1 MPAKIVT
8 VIGAMGAQGSG
19 VVAGLLQE
27 PEKYHIRAVTRRP
40 DSDAAKNLEAKGV
53 EIVTADLND
62 VESLKAAFTGS
73 QGINVAKAAAAT
85 PTLEHFIWSTL
96 PNVTKVSGGKFAVP
110 HFVGKNRVDAYIR
123 QDKNL
128 LAKTTFLWVTWYHD
142 NFKWPM
148 FTPYFIPTS
157 RKYVQFTSCSPQAV
171 MSTIGDVRKNIGPFV
186 PAILDNPEKTQN
198 GAIVRGEMAT
208 STSDKLL
215 QTWAATQGKQA
226 LSVQVPAETYYALWP
241 MWAEEMSVML
251 QFWDEFAEKAWTDP
265 DWTVLSRE
273 DLGLSSGNF
282 VDLETSFKQL
292 DEF

>member
-8 VIGAMGAQGSG
+8 VIGAMGAQESG

-40 DSDAAKNLEAKGV
+40 DSDAAKSLKAKGV
-53 EIVTADLND
+53 EIVTGDLND
-62 VESLKAAFTGS
+62 IESLKAAFVGS
-73 QGINVAKAAAAT
+73 QVIYSVTNFFEPFAASGPAKATEVEAEQGINVAKAAAAT

-96 PNVTKVSGGKFAVP
+96 PNV
-110 HFVGKNRVDAYIR
+110 
-123 QDKNL
+123 
-128 LAKTTFLWVTWYHD
+128 AKTTFLWVTWYHD
-142 NFKWPM
+142 NYKWPM

-157 RKYVQFTSCSPQAV
+157 GQYVQFTSYSPQT
-171 MSTIGDVRKNIGPFV
+171 MISTIGDVRKNIGPFV
-186 PAILDNPEKTQN
+186 RAILDNAEKTQN

-241 MWAEEMSVML
+241 MWAEEMSVMI
-251 QFWDEFAEKAWTDP
+251 QFWDEFAEKSWTDP
-265 DWTVLSRE
+265 DWKVLSRE
-273 DLGLSSGNF
+273 DLGLSGGDF
-282 VDLETSFKQL
+282 VDLETSYKQL
-292 DEF
+292 DKF